1 MNVTILSADLLGV
14 EAYPVEVEVDVGP
27 GLPGYHLVGLAAA
40 AVNEGRVRIRAA
52 LRNAGFSLP
61 ARKITVNLAPAEIR
75 KDTTAFDLP
84 IALAV
89 LAGLDLLPR
98 GALKG
103 VMAVGELGLD
113 GNVRPIRGALSVAL
127 AARRSGA
134 GLLIVPEANGPE
146 AALVEDLE
154 VRTCTSLAEAVAFLA
169 GEGPLD
175 RARPGVAPDSGPDG
189 PDLADVRG
197 QEAAKRALE
206 LAAAGGHNVIMV
218 GPPGSGKSMLAR
230 RLATILPPLTR
241 EEALE
246 CTQIYSV
253 AGLLNGGGLMG
264 SRPFRA
270 PHHTVSTVGLVGGG
284 PQPRPGELS
293 LAHNGVLFL
302 DEIPEFRRQTL
313 EALRQPLEEGSITIT
328 RAKGT
333 IRFPARITLV
343 AAMNP
348 CPCGYLGD
356 PARACV
362 CSVGQVARYRAR
374 LSGPLLDRFDIQI
387 RVPRLT
393 FEELSHSGAGESS
406 SSVRARVES
415 ARALQT
421 RRFASLRGA
430 MVNSQMGAADLE
442 RFVSLDEAGRRL
454 LAQAV
459 EQMGFSARAVHRM
472 LKVARTAADL
482 DGSDRVLASHVAE
495 AVALRSLDWDLAAE
509 AGGQRESRS
518 RRGLWKRGGG

>member
-1 MNVTILSADLLGV
+1 M
-14 EAYPVEVEVDVGP
+14 
-27 GLPGYHLVGLAAA
+27 
-40 AVNEGRVRIRAA
+40 
-52 LRNAGFSLP
+52 
-61 ARKITVNLAPAEIR
+61 
-75 KDTTAFDLP
+75 
-84 IALAV
+84 
-89 LAGLDLLPR
+89 
-98 GALKG
+98 
-103 VMAVGELGLD
+103 
-113 GNVRPIRGALSVAL
+113 AL

-154 VRTCTSLAEAVAFLA
+154 VRTCTSLAETVAFLA

-175 RARPGVAPDSGPDG
+175 LARPGRARTRGQAG

-253 AGLLNGGGLMG
+253 AGLLDGGGLVG

-270 PHHTVSTVGLVGGG
+270 PHHTVSTPGLVGGG
-284 PQPRPGELS
+284 PQPRPGELT

-362 CSVGQVARYRAR
+362 CSAGQVARYRAR

-393 FEELSHSGAGESS
+393 FEELSHSGAGETSRL
-406 SSVRARVES
+406 VRARVES
-415 ARALQT
+415 ARALQI
-421 RRFASLRGA
+421 RRFATHGIA
-430 MVNSQMGAADLE
+430 KVNGQMGAADLE
-442 RFVSLDEAGRRL
+442 HFVRLDDAGRRL
-454 LAQAV
+454 LERAV

-482 DGSDRVLASHVAE
+482 DGSDAVGASHVAE
-495 AVALRSLDWDLAAE
+495 AVALRSLDWDLGAQ
-509 AGGQRESRS
+509 AGGDGGTKS
-518 RRGLWKRGGG
+518 RRDLWKVGAG